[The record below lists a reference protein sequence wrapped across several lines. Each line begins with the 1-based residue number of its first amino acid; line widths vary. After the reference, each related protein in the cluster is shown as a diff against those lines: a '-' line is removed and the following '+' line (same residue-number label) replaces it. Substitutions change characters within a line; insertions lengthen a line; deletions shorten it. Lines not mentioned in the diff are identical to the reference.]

1 MTSVA
6 RGQRLGP
13 YEVLERIGAGGM
25 GEVWKARDTRLD
37 RIVAVKVSN
46 EQFSERFEREARAVA
61 ALNHPNICT
70 LHDVG
75 PNYLVMEH
83 IEGQPLKGP
92 LPVAQVVEYAGQIL
106 EALDVAHRKG
116 ITHRDLKPANIL
128 VTRQG
133 IKLLDFGLAKQSG
146 PLQQTDATLTEALT
160 SKGQIVGTL
169 QYMAPEQLQGNDTD
183 PRSDLFA
190 FGCVLYEMLSG
201 KRAFEGQSAASVIA
215 AILEREPAPLD
226 LRPSLE
232 RVIRICLAKDPAQR
246 FQNALDLKRDL
257 IWASEQ
263 PVAVKT
269 NRQTRI
275 TLAAALALG
284 SVAGWSLSHF
294 RRPAADGHVL
304 RLQIDPPPGGRFV
317 FDGAVAGD
325 LAVSPDGK
333 MVAYSAS
340 VNGKIGLWVRPL
352 DGSAATLLPGTE
364 DAGQPFWSPNSKSLG
379 FVVLNS
385 RLYRA
390 ELGGGSP
397 IQICNPVLT
406 MRAGTWGSDGN
417 ILFTGLISGKN
428 GVYRV
433 PASGGTPSLLVAP
446 DSSRGEFAYRWPQVL
461 PDGRF
466 LYFVEGNR
474 PETSGI
480 YAASLTK
487 PAERVKLLAT
497 TIRAVYASA
506 GDGKDYFLWVRAGA
520 LVAQELNPRTLQLS
534 GEPHVVAAALNSTAE
549 GGMHVA
555 ASGTGLLLYG
565 AFGEVSR
572 FSWFDRTGTLLK
584 ELGEPA
590 AQIFMFRLS
599 PDERHIAVQHGTY
612 GGSDLWMLDTDRG
625 VSSRFTSDL
634 GHSTQAVW
642 SPDSR
647 VILFVQLG
655 HPDILRKAASRA
667 GDAEVVVH
675 RPVAVMPT
683 DWSGD
688 GRWVLTSESG
698 ADTKYDIW
706 KIPMTPDGR
715 AQEGSTPTPYLRTRF
730 NEFQARFSPEPS
742 PRWVAY
748 TSDESGRS
756 EVYLDA
762 FPEPRARV
770 RISIAGGQSPQWA
783 TGGRELFYVS
793 PENKLMA
800 VGLKLGADG
809 VEPLAPRELFQLH
822 LRSSAGPMYQ
832 PSRDGQRILVVT
844 SPEVAP
850 QPLTIIVNW
859 PALLKEAAP

>member
-1 MTSVA
+1 
-6 RGQRLGP
+6 
-13 YEVLERIGAGGM
+13 M

-61 ALNHPNICT
+61 ALNHPHICT

-92 LPVAQVVEYAGQIL
+92 LPVARVVEYAGQIL
-106 EALDVAHRKG
+106 EALDAAHRKG

-169 QYMAPEQLQGNDTD
+169 QYMAPEQLQGNDID
-183 PRSDLFA
+183 ARSDLFA

-226 LRPSLE
+226 LAPSLE
-232 RVIRICLAKDPAQR
+232 RVIHTCLAKDPAQR

-263 PVAVKT
+263 PVAVKA
-269 NRQTRI
+269 NRQTW
-275 TLAAALALG
+275 TAVAVVALALG

-317 FDGAVAGD
+317 FDGAVTGD

-333 MVAYSAS
+333 MAVYSAS

-352 DGSAATLLPGTE
+352 DGGAATLLPGTE
-364 DAGQPFWSPNSKSLG
+364 DAGQPFWSPNSKSVG
-379 FVVLNS
+379 FIVLNT
-385 RLYRA
+385 RLYRV
-390 ELGGGSP
+390 ELGGGIP
-397 IQICNPVLT
+397 IQICNPVLSI
-406 MRAGTWGSDGN
+406 RAGTWGSDGN
-417 ILFTGLISGKN
+417 ILFTGLISGKS

-433 PASGGTPSLLVAP
+433 PASGGTPSLLIAP
-446 DSSRGEFAYRWPQVL
+446 DPSRGEFAYRWPQVL

-497 TIRAVYASA
+497 TTRALYASV
-506 GDGKDYFLWVRAGA
+506 GGGKDYLLWVRAGA

-534 GEPHVVAAALNSTAE
+534 GGPQVIAAALNSTAE

-555 ASGTGLLLYG
+555 ASSTGLLLYG
-565 AFGEVSR
+565 AFGEVSQL
-572 FSWFDRTGTLLK
+572 SWVDRTGTLLN
-584 ELGEPA
+584 EMGEPA

-599 PDERHIAVQHGTY
+599 PDERHIAVQQGTTA
-612 GGSDLWMLDTDRG
+612 GSDLWMLDMDRG
-625 VSSRFTSDL
+625 VSSRFTADL

-647 VILFVQLG
+647 VILFVHLG
-655 HPDILRKAASRA
+655 QPDILRKAANGA

-675 RPVAVMPT
+675 RPFDVMPT

-688 GRWVLTSESG
+688 GRWVLTRESG
-698 ADTKYDIW
+698 AETKYDIW
-706 KIPMTPDGR
+706 KTPMIPDGR

-730 NEFQARFSPEPS
+730 NESQARFSPEPS

-748 TSDESGRS
+748 TSDESGRN
-756 EVYLDA
+756 EVYIDA

-770 RISIAGGQSPQWA
+770 RISTAGGHQPQWG

-800 VGLKLGADG
+800 VSLKLGADK
-809 VEPLAPRELFQLH
+809 VEPLAPRELFPLH
-822 LRSSAGPMYQ
+822 LRSSAGPTYE